1 MEQKTETRNRPHKY
15 SQLIFDKGAKAIHW
29 SPNSLFNKWCWNNC
43 ISTCKKK
50 KNLVTDLIFFTKLNS
65 QWITDLN
72 VKCKTINLLG
82 DNIGENLDNLGYG
95 DDFLDITSK
104 A

>member
-1 MEQKTETRNRPHKY
+1 MVLEQ
-15 SQLIFDKGAKAIHW
+15 LDIHM
-29 SPNSLFNKWCWNNC
+29 LK
-43 ISTCKKK
+43 KKK

-65 QWITDLN
+65 QWITDIN

-95 DDFLDITSK
+95 DDFLDTMSK

>member
-1 MEQKTETRNRPHKY
+1 MVLEQ
-15 SQLIFDKGAKAIHW
+15 LDIHM
-29 SPNSLFNKWCWNNC
+29 L
-43 ISTCKKK
+43 KKK
-50 KNLVTDLIFFTKLNS
+50 KNLVTDLIFFTKLTS

-72 VKCKTINLLG
+72 VKCQTISLLG

-95 DDFLDITSK
+95 DDFLDTISK

>member
-1 MEQKTETRNRPHKY
+1 MTKEQR
-15 SQLIFDKGAKAIHW
+15 QDIGAKIV
-29 SPNSLFNKWCWNNC
+29 S
-43 ISTCKKK
+43 STNGAGTTGHPHAKKM
-50 KNLVTDLIFFTKLNS
+50 NLVTDLTLFTKLNS

-82 DNIGENLDNLGYG
+82 DNTGEKLDNLGYG

>member
-1 MEQKTETRNRPHKY
+1 MVLEQ
-15 SQLIFDKGAKAIHW
+15 LDIHM
-29 SPNSLFNKWCWNNC
+29 LK
-43 ISTCKKK
+43 KKK

-65 QWITDLN
+65 QWITDIN

-95 DDFLDITSK
+95 DDFLDTMSK
-104 A
+104 AWSLKEIIDKLNFIKIKNFCKR

>member
-1 MEQKTETRNRPHKY
+1 MTKEKRQY
-15 SQLIFDKGAKAIHW
+15 KGAQIV
-29 SPNSLFNKWCWNNC
+29 S
-43 ISTCKKK
+43 STNGAGTTGYPHVKKK
-50 KNLVTDLIFFTKLNS
+50 KNNLVTDLIFFTKLNS
-65 QWITDLN
+65 QWITDIN

-95 DDFLDITSK
+95 DDFLDTMSK

>member
-1 MEQKTETRNRPHKY
+1 MTKEQRQYIGAQIVSSTNGAGTTVYPHV
-15 SQLIFDKGAKAIHW
+15 
-29 SPNSLFNKWCWNNC
+29 
-43 ISTCKKK
+43 KK